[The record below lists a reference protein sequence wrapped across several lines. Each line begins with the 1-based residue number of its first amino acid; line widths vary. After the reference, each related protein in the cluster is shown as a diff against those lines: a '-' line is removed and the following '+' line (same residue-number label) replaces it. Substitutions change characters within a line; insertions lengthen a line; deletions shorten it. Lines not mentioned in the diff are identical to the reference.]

1 MNVKEAISAR
11 RAVRTYTGE
20 KVDEATVRSLLRAAV
35 QAPSAMNRQ
44 PWLFSIIQDA
54 SQLARY
60 SERAKAMV
68 LDQMAGDPKTAHYQ
82 EMLKSPTFDIF
93 YRAGTLVVIGSS
105 ERGPY
110 TDADCWLAAENLM
123 LAACEAGLGSCCIGF
138 AISLLNTPEGKGEL
152 GFPPAGAAIAPLIVG
167 YPAAEPSPPVPRSE
181 PKVVSWSGLRS

>member
-68 LDQMAGDPKTAHYQ
+68 NIKNNIAQTPK
-82 EMLKSPTFDIF
+82 
-93 YRAGTLVVIGSS
+93 
-105 ERGPY
+105 
-110 TDADCWLAAENLM
+110 AA
-123 LAACEAGLGSCCIGF
+123 ATCR
-138 AISLLNTPEGKGEL
+138 
-152 GFPPAGAAIAPLIVG
+152 
-167 YPAAEPSPPVPRSE
+167 PSPS
-181 PKVVSWSGLRS
+181 SWNSS